1 MDAVNKYL
9 DTGVGLMKLTPG
21 FETWPKVTDPFSGYN
36 PGNGE
41 NGAVFCHAHT
51 WAVIAEAKLGNAELA
66 WKYYND
72 LVPHNI
78 ISRIGIDKY
87 KSEPYAWCS
96 NIIGYPNNK
105 QGWGNISHISG
116 TVAWMNI
123 AATQYL
129 LGVRPVLNGIV
140 FEPCIP
146 SEWEEY
152 EVKREYRGVKLNIHF
167 NNPNHKSVGVT
178 KIELNKEVIKG
189 NFLPYDSIKN
199 INEVCIN
206 ITL

>member
-21 FETWPKVTDPFSGYN
+21 FETWPNVVNPFSGYN

-51 WAVIAEAKLGNAELA
+51 WAVIAEAKLGNARLA

-78 ISRIGIDKY
+78 ITKNGIEKY
-87 KSEPYAWCS
+87 KSEPYTWCS

-116 TVAWMNI
+116 TVAWMNV

-129 LGVRPVLNGIV
+129 LGIRPVLDGIM

-146 SEWEEY
+146 SEWTEY
-152 EVKREYRGVKLNIHF
+152 TVQRKYRGVKLNIKF
-167 NNPNHKSVGVT
+167 DNQKHKNGGVT
-178 KIELNKEVIKG
+178 KIKFADKEING
-189 NFLPYDSIKN
+189 SFLPFECIEGL
-199 INEVCIN
+199 NEVN
-206 ITL
+206 ISVIL